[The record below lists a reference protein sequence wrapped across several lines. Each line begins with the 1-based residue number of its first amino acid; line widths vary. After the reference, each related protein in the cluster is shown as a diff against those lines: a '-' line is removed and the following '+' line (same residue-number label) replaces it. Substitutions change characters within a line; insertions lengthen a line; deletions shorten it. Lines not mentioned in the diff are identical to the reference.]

1 MCVCMYT
8 CIIIITHVSV
18 GDHMHIL
25 LFYAGV
31 AVGTDSFCHAESPP
45 LTDPTLWT
53 FAFVEQRDTQ
63 GQSDTH
69 KQESNIIL
77 ITTVCTVL
85 AFIVGVISGL
95 IAYHC
100 VSVLLK
106 RKADHEQ
113 QSAASLN
120 IEQSGNLQRIHYEN
134 SNVNIETEATDDYDE
149 IVPQDSQGSI
159 PGMPDVQISLDK
171 NVAYG
176 QL

>member
-1 MCVCMYT
+1 
-8 CIIIITHVSV
+8 
-18 GDHMHIL
+18 MHII

-31 AVGTDSFCHAESPP
+31 AVGTDSFCHTESPP

-53 FAFVEQRDTQ
+53 FAFVEQRDTR

-85 AFIVGVISGL
+85 AFIIGVISGL
-95 IAYHC
+95 IIYHC

-106 RKADHEQ
+106 RKAER

-120 IEQSGNLQRIHYEN
+120 IKQSDNLNY
-134 SNVNIETEATDDYDE
+134 VNTEAEANELYDE
-149 IVPQDSQGSI
+149 IVPI
-159 PGMPDVQISLDK
+159 PGMPYVQMSLDD

-176 QL
+176 QY

>member
-1 MCVCMYT
+1 
-8 CIIIITHVSV
+8 
-18 GDHMHIL
+18 MHII

-63 GQSDTH
+63 DQSDTH
-69 KQESNIIL
+69 KQEKNIL
-77 ITTVCTVL
+77 ITGTLCTIL
-85 AFIVGVISGL
+85 AFIVGVISAL

-106 RKADHEQ
+106 RPRKADHER
-113 QSAASLN
+113 QSVASLN
-120 IEQSGNLQRIHYEN
+120 IKQSGKSHYEN
-134 SNVNIETEATDDYDE
+134 SNVNIEAEESDIYDE
-149 IVPQDSQGSI
+149 IVPRASI
-159 PGMPDVQISLDK
+159 PGTSDMEMSLDE